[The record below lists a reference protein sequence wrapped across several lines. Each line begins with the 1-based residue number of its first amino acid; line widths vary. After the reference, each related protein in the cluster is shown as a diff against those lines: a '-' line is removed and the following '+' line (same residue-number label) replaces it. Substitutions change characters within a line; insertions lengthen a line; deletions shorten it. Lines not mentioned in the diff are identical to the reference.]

1 MKITMLWKFLYWP
14 VVWILVFI
22 PGLIWPV
29 ALEDIWLTLS
39 RILGVILLL
48 YALFLSS
55 SGGRVLARFA
65 HRDEH
70 ETFWPDRFTEFG
82 FFSCMRHPMHMGLAL
97 FPVALALLLGRVLPI
112 VGSGWGVAAAF
123 WFVLQIEEKD
133 ALEKFGDVYVDY
145 MLRVPPFS
153 IDPKCLREGF
163 KIWKG

>member
-14 VVWILVFI
+14 VVWILIFI

-29 ALEDIWLTLS
+29 ALEGAWLPVS
-39 RILGVILLL
+39 RIFGVILLL

-55 SGGRVLARFA
+55 SGGRVLAKLA
-65 HRDEH
+65 HREEH

-82 FFSCMRHPMHMGLAL
+82 LFSCMRHPMHLGLAL

-112 VGSGWGVAAAF
+112 VGSGWGIAAAF

-153 IDPKCLREGF
+153 INPKCLREGV
-163 KIWKG
+163 KIWKS